1 MKILLIDNGSSF
13 LDKLS
18 ELIPGQEIICKW
30 DNISDIKTE
39 DFDLVILSG
48 GHNFEIEGNE
58 KRLEKELNL
67 IRNTKKPLIG
77 ICYGCELIAKAFGG
91 VLEKSLDK
99 HKGIIDVSFTDES
112 ILKRGGKVKVYEN
125 HSWIIKTLPTNFVSL
140 AHSEH
145 GPEIIKHR
153 DLPIYGFQF
162 HPEKCVEETEG
173 GEVFLSVLDSLIFE

>member
-30 DNISDIKTE
+30 DNISDVKTE
-39 DFDLVILSG
+39 DFDLIILSG

-91 VLEKSLDK
+91 KLEKSLEK
-99 HKGIIDVSFTDES
+99 HKGIIDILFTKGNSLFSAEK
-112 ILKRGGKVKVYEN
+112 IKVYEN
-125 HSWIIKTLPTNFVSL
+125 HSWIIKTLPTDFVSL

-145 GPEIIKHR
+145 GPEIIKHK
-153 DLPIYGFQF
+153 DLSIYGFQF
-162 HPEKCVEETEG
+162 HPEKCIEETEG
-173 GEVFLSVLDSLIFE
+173 DEVFLSVLDSLIFR